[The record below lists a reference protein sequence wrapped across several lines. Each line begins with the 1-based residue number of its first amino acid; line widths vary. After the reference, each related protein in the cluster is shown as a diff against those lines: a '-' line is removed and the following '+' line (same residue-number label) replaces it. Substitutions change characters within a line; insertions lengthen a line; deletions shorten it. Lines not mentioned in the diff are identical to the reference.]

1 MLHWLRLI
9 SMIKKI
15 SHIGIAVKD
24 LKSAKEMYK
33 KLFQTE
39 PSEDEIVAEQKV
51 KVSKF
56 TVGESTIE
64 LLEPTESDS
73 PIAKFIEKRGEG
85 IHHVAYESDEI
96 YGDLKRLDESGFEL
110 INKEPRI
117 GSDNML
123 IAFVK
128 PKSVGGVLTEIC
140 KH

>member
-1 MLHWLRLI
+1 
-9 SMIKKI
+9 MITKI

-24 LKSAKEMYK
+24 LSSAKEMYK

-39 PSEDEIVAEQKV
+39 PSGDEVVESQKV
-51 KVSKF
+51 KVAKF
-56 TVGESTIE
+56 KVGESTIE
-64 LLEPTESDS
+64 LLEPTSPDS

-85 IHHVAYESDEI
+85 IHHIAYESDNI
-96 YGDLKRLDESGFEL
+96 NNDLNRLDEGGFDL
-110 INKEPRI
+110 INKEPVK

-123 IAFVK
+123 IAFIK